1 MFSWYT
7 SPLHP
12 ERNALFQLAQR
23 TARLAGREG
32 VIPVDV
38 DIDVDENDESP
49 PSRVPEATDTASAA
63 RDAVKEDANDSSA
76 TSGITGKQM
85 AEDGV
90 PDIWGDEDEGSGEE
104 WDPTE
109 WRRER
114 QAAKVEAARG
124 VQAKRT

>member
-1 MFSWYT
+1 MYSWYT

-23 TARLAGREG
+23 TARLAGRDG

-38 DIDVDENDESP
+38 DIEVDDDDDAG
-49 PSRVPEATDTASAA
+49 PSATGAASAHGN
-63 RDAVKEDANDSSA
+63 AVKEDENDSSA
-76 TSGITGKQM
+76 TAGMTGKQI
-85 AEDGV
+85 AEGGV
-90 PDIWGDEDEGSGEE
+90 PDIWGDEAEGGGQE